1 MRRLS
6 PRCFRT
12 VPSLVLGALV
22 SCAPPQNYRVP
33 QGPRYAECFAS
44 APDSSEI
51 RVVTF
56 NIEFS
61 REIEKAVALLESDA
75 NLRNADIVLLQEM
88 DAPGVRQI
96 ASALGMCYVYYP
108 ATIHPS
114 SHRDFGNAI
123 LSKWPIEGDRKII
136 LPHNGRLGKTQR
148 IAVTGTIRVRGHA
161 IQIYSMHLA
170 TWIEVAFNNR
180 KDQARVV
187 ADDVEKGPALALV
200 GGDMNSHDV
209 GEVFAD
215 RHYEW
220 PTRRL
225 PHTAKNGT
233 IDHFFLRG
241 LSLRDSASVGVV
253 KDSQGASDHKP
264 VWMVLRM
271 PE

>member
-1 MRRLS
+1 MPRLS
-6 PRCFRT
+6 RLRLRT
-12 VPSLVLGALV
+12 APVLVLGALV
-22 SCAPPQNYRVP
+22 SCAPPQNYREP
-33 QGPRYAECFAS
+33 QGPRYAECFAP
-44 APDSSEI
+44 APDSTEI
-51 RVVTF
+51 RAVTF
-56 NIEFS
+56 NIEFA
-61 REIEKAVALLESDA
+61 REIEKAIALLKSDP

-88 DAPGVRQI
+88 DAPGVRRI

-114 SHRDFGNAI
+114 SDRDFGNAI

-136 LPHNGRLGKTQR
+136 LPHNGRFGKTQR

-187 ADDVEKGPALALV
+187 ADDADKAPELVLV

-215 RHYEW
+215 RHYQW

-241 LSLRDSASVGVV
+241 LSLRDSTSVGLV
-253 KDSQGASDHKP
+253 KDNRGASDHKP

-271 PE
+271 PD

>member
-1 MRRLS
+1 MRRLFR
-6 PRCFRT
+6 RCFRT
-12 VPSLVLGALV
+12 GPLLILGALV

-33 QGPRYAECFAS
+33 DGPRYAECFAP
-44 APDSSEI
+44 APDSTEI

-56 NIEFS
+56 NVQFAKHVD
-61 REIEKAVALLESDA
+61 KAIGLLKEDP

-88 DAPGVRQI
+88 DAPGAHQI

-114 SHRDFGNAI
+114 SDRDFGNAI
-123 LSKWPIEGDRKII
+123 LSKWAIEGDRKII
-136 LPHNGRLGKTQR
+136 LPHNGRFGKTQR

-187 ADDVEKGPALALV
+187 ADDADKGPELVLA
-200 GGDMNSHDV
+200 GGDLNSHDV

-215 RHYEW
+215 RHYLW

-241 LSLRDSASVGVV
+241 LSLRDSTSVGVV
-253 KDSQGASDHKP
+253 KDNRDASDHKP
-264 VWMVLRM
+264 VWMILRT
-271 PE
+271 P